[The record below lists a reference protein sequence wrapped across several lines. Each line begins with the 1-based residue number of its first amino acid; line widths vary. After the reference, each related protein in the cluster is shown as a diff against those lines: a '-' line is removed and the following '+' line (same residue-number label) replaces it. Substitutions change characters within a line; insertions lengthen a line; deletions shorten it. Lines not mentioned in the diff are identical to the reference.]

1 MIEHCTSIDSSHSL
15 HIPPGISSSAVELNA
30 GKLNSIYQLRNLQS
44 YKMSTT
50 NPPKILFFDTFG
62 TVVEW
67 RTCVT
72 KELNIAA
79 LHAASGQH
87 LPADLRARAAAMT
100 FHDWLAIA
108 EQWRLSYGVFT
119 TTFDPSSEFVSVDQ
133 HHYQALANLL
143 QKHGLEGLF
152 TDQERWDL
160 ALSWHRLSPWPDSAQ
175 GLEVLNRKFQT
186 STLSNGNHDL
196 LRDLKSFGSLPFT
209 HLTSAEDFGA
219 YKPSPLVYK
228 GAAKKYGFDPSQC
241 AMVATHLKDL
251 KAANE
256 CGLQTIFVERYLE
269 EAWSP
274 IDVAKA
280 KAEGWVDMWVD
291 ADSGGFLEVARRFGI
306 DVGQAVR

>member
-1 MIEHCTSIDSSHSL
+1 MHINRHVNFSPVSFPDIELGTYIACGEVDQGLSLLESSIS
-15 HIPPGISSSAVELNA
+15 N
-30 GKLNSIYQLRNLQS
+30 
-44 YKMSTT
+44 MSTT

-72 KELNIAA
+72 KELNTAA
-79 LHAASGQH
+79 LHAASLQH

-100 FHDWLAIA
+100 FHEWLAIV

-119 TTFDPSSEFVSVDQ
+119 STFDSSSEFVSVDQ
-133 HHYQALANLL
+133 HHYQALTRLL
-143 QKHGLEGLF
+143 RESGLEGLF

-160 ALSWHRLSPWPDSAQ
+160 AFSWHRLSPWPDSAQ
-175 GLEVLNRKFQT
+175 GLEVLNRQFQT
-186 STLSNGNHDL
+186 STLSNGNLGL

-219 YKPSPLVYK
+219 YKPSPLVYE
-228 GAAKKYGFDPSQC
+228 GAAKKYGFEPGQC
-241 AMVATHLKDL
+241 AMVAAHLKDL
-251 KAANE
+251 KAAKD
-256 CGLQTIFVERYLE
+256 CGLQTVFVERYLE

-274 IDVAKA
+274 VDVAKA
-280 KAEGWVDMWVD
+280 KAEGWVDMWID

-306 DVGQAVR
+306 DPGQPGQ

>member
-1 MIEHCTSIDSSHSL
+1 MHINRLTHFSTDPQNTRSPARHLFGVWGNRATTIWELPL
-15 HIPPGISSSAVELNA
+15 HN
-30 GKLNSIYQLRNLQS
+30 
-44 YKMSTT
+44 MSTT

-72 KELNIAA
+72 KELNTAA
-79 LHAASGQH
+79 LHAATRKD
-87 LPADLRARAAAMT
+87 LPADLRARAVATT

-108 EQWRLSYGVFT
+108 EQWRRSYGIFT
-119 TTFDPSSEFVSVDQ
+119 STFDPSAEFKSVDQ
-133 HHYQALANLL
+133 HHYQALGDLL

-152 TDQERWDL
+152 TDHERWQL
-160 ALSWHRLSPWPDSAQ
+160 SFSWHRLNPWPDSAR
-175 GLEVLNRKFQT
+175 GLEMLNRRFET

-196 LRDLKSFGSLPFT
+196 LRDLKSHGSLPFT

-228 GAAKKYGFDPSQC
+228 GAAEKMGLAPEQC
-241 AMVATHLKDL
+241 AMVAAHLKDL
-251 KAANE
+251 KGAKD
-256 CGLQTIFVERYLE
+256 CGFQTIFVERYLE

-274 IDVAKA
+274 VDIAKA

-291 ADSGGFLEVARRFGI
+291 ADSGGFLEVAKRFGI
-306 DVGQAVR
+306 EDGQAVP